1 MKSVEEI
8 LKVFD
13 DCGLL
18 VHTVQLKD
26 LGANFRDIEDDIAQA
41 VENHKKDCH
50 YYGPKRKWSIGHST
64 LPPFFFMMSGENAN
78 YRHLAILVEPPLV
91 DWSRYIH
98 ISSIDMSTGYRVT
111 ETTTCLEPNKARE
124 LYKKTLAELQEK
136 TDQNQNSEIATL
148 GFSMKSFCG
157 LLFKGEKKWFK
168 ENLGKIKNQLSNL
181 KNEVEVIPVFTYEQ
195 NGRGTTLIH
204 FCNIQI

>member
-8 LKVFD
+8 LNVFD

-18 VHTVQLKD
+18 VRTVQLKD
-26 LGANFRDIEDDIAQA
+26 LGANFKDIEDDISNAIKRTKN
-41 VENHKKDCH
+41 ERN
-50 YYGPKRKWSIGHST
+50 YYGPLRKWSIGHST
-64 LPPFFFMMSGENAN
+64 LPPFFYKMSGADTMP
-78 YRHLAILVEPPLV
+78 RQLAILVEPPLV
-91 DWSRYIH
+91 DWSRYLH
-98 ISSIDMSTGYRVT
+98 ISSIDMSTGYRIT
-111 ETTTCLEPNKARE
+111 ENTICLEPNKAKE
-124 LYKKTLAELQEK
+124 LYKKTLAELQKK
-136 TDQNQNSEIATL
+136 TGQNQNSEIATL

-157 LLFKGEKKWFK
+157 LLFKGEKKWFE

-181 KNEVEVIPVFTYEQ
+181 KNEVEVIPIFTYEQ